1 MEMHLMKMSGP
12 DASHW
17 EELSSL
23 ALSLQ
28 VGALAK
34 VPVIVGKN
42 SLPEIFFL
50 AVVFIAGVFT
60 LDKIV
65 TMVLLVQA
73 DLLSSQRSISCSA
86 YPLAVS
92 IFSQLY
98 LTASVNAVFFIN
110 PWLPHSLQ

>member
-23 ALSLQ
+23 ALGFQ
-28 VGALAK
+28 IGAFAT

-42 SLPEIFFL
+42 TLPEIFFL

-60 LDKIV
+60 LYEVV
-65 TMVLLVQA
+65 TTKSFIKLGVQA
-73 DLLSSQRSISCSA
+73 DLLSSQLSSHCSA
-86 YPLAVS
+86 
-92 IFSQLY
+92 
-98 LTASVNAVFFIN
+98 
-110 PWLPHSLQ
+110 H